1 MNTQQ
6 DTIKKIIKN
15 LSPEEYQR
23 ELDLLAEIPSFQAS
37 ENVPMSEVTR
47 AVMTNEAAKKLE
59 EYFDI
64 IKLDYRNDENL
75 KDTPM
80 RVSSMNVNELMKG
93 RYTLPPRIEA
103 FPADMYTIDTGKYDG
118 EYVIRRDKILADLE
132 KIEEKLYSK
141 NYAKHKVKSNKLLI
155 ESENLLDQL
164 DKLMETYKVQKPDI
178 QTIVSKTIDINS
190 LCSHHL
196 ISFVSTD
203 DKDSNCTITYIP
215 TLGSDK
221 ALLGISKLQ
230 RVADWFGRRPQL
242 QEELNWQIKAFVSL
256 ILRSSDVIVS
266 FSNIVHYCEKTRGV
280 ESHCGSTSSSV
291 FGGRFKNPEN
301 RKLAFDLTRH

>member
-118 EYVIRRDKILADLE
+118 EYIIRRDKILADLE

-141 NYAKHKVKSNKLLI
+141 NYVKHKVKSNNLLI

-164 DKLMETYKVQKPDI
+164 DKLMETYQVQKPDI

-190 LCSHHL
+190 LCSHH
-196 ISFVSTD
+196 
-203 DKDSNCTITYIP
+203 
-215 TLGSDK
+215 
-221 ALLGISKLQ
+221 
-230 RVADWFGRRPQL
+230 
-242 QEELNWQIKAFVSL
+242 
-256 ILRSSDVIVS
+256 
-266 FSNIVHYCEKTRGV
+266 
-280 ESHCGSTSSSV
+280 
-291 FGGRFKNPEN
+291 
-301 RKLAFDLTRH
+301 